1 MKVDVVIGDRVWVVS
16 LGALRRRPR
25 SIPTGSKTRMRL
37 GRWVWHWIWHINFF
51 RERRRTST
59 LPPTFSLES
68 LLLCPSTPPDP
79 YLNLDSLSLT
89 LPLAEIL
96 QQIWP
101 PGGNIWRQGAIAGV
115 NIKQRLSIRTTS
127 SCTCTETTS
136 QIVSTT
142 LRCAK
147 WLQTCL
153 HYVMYTFPL

>member
-16 LGALRRRPR
+16 LGALRRCPR
-25 SIPTGSKTRMRL
+25 SIPRL
-37 GRWVWHWIWHINFF
+37 GRWVWHWIRHINFF

-79 YLNLDSLSLT
+79 YLNLDSLSLA

-101 PGGNIWRQGAIAGV
+101 PGGNVWRQGAIAGV

-136 QIVSTT
+136 QTASTT

-147 WLQTCL
+147 WL
-153 HYVMYTFPL
+153 